1 MKKLFEHNQL
11 PIDDFNRLGLVSKGD
26 ITLDPYDL
34 NALLFGRRTRL
45 VTLNNLE
52 ANGFKIEKIDLKL
65 SLDQNPDG
73 ALSLAL
79 HPIYKRPQYHKLLED
94 YEADSLLD
102 ASISNI
108 VKVYQAGEKKGFEAV
123 IEYDAQTRSFIAYDP
138 RQIEAPFAI
147 NGITLDDYQA
157 KDFRQGAIVD
167 LGDGTR
173 FQHRASE
180 ALGLL
185 SNRSALILSFGNPG
199 PFQHTLIRDISG
211 FPSSKDRQLHYSSPA
226 FQDALKEYNPA
237 NYAAISDGNYVDE
250 YRETWMKPKR

>member
-1 MKKLFEHNQL
+1 MKTLFEHREL
-11 PIDDFNRLGLVSKGD
+11 PLEDFRKVGLLSGD
-26 ITLDPYDL
+26 RIALDPYDL
-34 NALLFGRRTRL
+34 NALLFGRRTSPI
-45 VTLNNLE
+45 TLNNLE

-65 SLDQNPDG
+65 SLDRTPDG

-108 VKVYQAGEKKGFEAV
+108 VKVYQGGEKKGVEAV

-147 NGITLDDYQA
+147 NGITLDEHQA
-157 KDFRQGAIVD
+157 KDFRLGAIVD
-167 LGDGTR
+167 LGDGTK

-185 SNRSALILSFGNPG
+185 SNRSALIFSHGNTG

-237 NYAAISDGNYVDE
+237 NYAAIADANHVDE